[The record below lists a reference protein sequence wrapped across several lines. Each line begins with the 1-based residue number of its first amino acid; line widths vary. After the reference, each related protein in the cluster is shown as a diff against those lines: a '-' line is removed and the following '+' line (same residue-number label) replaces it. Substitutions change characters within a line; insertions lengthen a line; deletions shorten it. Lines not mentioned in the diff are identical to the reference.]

1 MRFLF
6 EPSSQEVATKKLKN
20 QKKLKYD
27 VNRGILK
34 NGYEEKIK
42 EKEKEYFCRST

>member
-6 EPSSQEVATKKLKN
+6 EPSSQEVAT
-20 QKKLKYD
+20 KKLKYD